1 MRTRNEAREK
11 EREREREYKLGFKK
25 KTQKLFGTQQEVCHT
40 MATPFTLKKYLKAK
54 RRIMEIQ
61 IFHHAKI

>member
-1 MRTRNEAREK
+1 MA
-11 EREREREYKLGFKK
+11 LPFKAIYIRK
-25 KTQKLFGTQQEVCHT
+25 VSQG
-40 MATPFTLKKYLKAK
+40 K